1 MTLTSADLT
10 LSRPRTGRTAL
21 FCQALQ
27 PRAASC
33 RLTSRTAHLRPLTS
47 RAAAT
52 AQATPLTSRAAA
64 TAQATSLTDRA
75 VAQARPKLLRPGAPR

>member
-1 MTLTSADLT
+1 MTLTSPAII

-27 PRAASC
+27 PKAASC
-33 RLTSRTAHLRPLTS
+33 PLTSRTAHRRPLAG

-52 AQATPLTSRAAA
+52 VQATPLAGRAAA
-64 TAQATSLTDRA
+64 TVQAT
-75 VAQARPKLLRPGAPR
+75 QARPATRPKLLRPGAPR